1 MRLALISAWAGKLFV
16 AALVACSACSSGKG
30 GDSPADSNGGQAGSG
45 GGTVATGG
53 KSHGGA
59 SGRGSA
65 PQGGD
70 DSQAGSDAGAGGV
83 GSAGYPELPAELWYG
98 GVSLCGFASDQLT
111 ASGTQDPAVK
121 LAIPSLAAVSD
132 VALDARGNA
141 WVIGVGSDTLFRFP
155 AESLMKKSAM
165 TPDLQLTSSSLA
177 NPGSLVFDAKGGLW
191 IATRP
196 PIKNGKVSEGA
207 VLRFDVPADATGALD
222 LEPSAELS
230 SPVMG
235 DFTEI
240 GSLAFDAAQNLW
252 LASFAG
258 LMRFDDPTALTDSIE
273 REPDAR
279 IDKSGYDNIQ
289 FYSIAFDRDGA
300 LWVTSADG
308 LHYLTSI
315 IKFDDPGSLEG
326 VAIPKPAATIK
337 GAADLLPA
345 GGLAFDSLGNLWTA
359 TSAAIF
365 EYKKPGSLQGDVN
378 PDPDVALSVKGAA
391 GPTTYSHL
399 TFYPP
404 PEVQ

>member
-1 MRLALISAWAGKLFV
+1 MRLALISAWASKLFI
-16 AALVACSACSSGKG
+16 AALVACSACSSDKG
-30 GDSPADSNGGQAGSG
+30 ASPSDNNGGQPGTG
-45 GGTVATGG
+45 GGTVASGG

-59 SGRGSA
+59 GGKANA
-65 PQGGD
+65 PQAGD
-70 DSQAGSDAGAGGV
+70 DSQAGSDAGAGGM
-83 GSAGYPELPAELWYG
+83 GSEAYPELPAELWYG
-98 GVSLCGFASDQLT
+98 GVSLCGFATDQLT
-111 ASGTQDPAVK
+111 ASGSQDPAVK
-121 LAIPSLAAVSD
+121 LAIPSLTAVSD

-141 WVIGVGSDTLFRFP
+141 WVIGVGSDTIFRFP
-155 AESLMKKSAM
+155 AESLLKKSAM

-196 PIKNGKVSEGA
+196 PIKNGTVSEGA
-207 VLRFDVPADATGALD
+207 VLRFDVPANATGELN
-222 LEPSAELS
+222 LEPSAALS
-230 SPVMG
+230 STVLG
-235 DFTEI
+235 DFTQI

-252 LASFAG
+252 VSSFAG
-258 LMRFDDPTALTDSIE
+258 LLRFDDPTAITDSIE
-273 REPDAR
+273 REPDAL

-315 IKFDDPGSLEG
+315 IKFDDPGSLAG

-345 GGLAFDSLGNLWTA
+345 GGLAFDSSGNLWTA

-378 PDPDVALSVKGAA
+378 PDPDVGLSVKGAA

-404 PEVQ
+404 PPG